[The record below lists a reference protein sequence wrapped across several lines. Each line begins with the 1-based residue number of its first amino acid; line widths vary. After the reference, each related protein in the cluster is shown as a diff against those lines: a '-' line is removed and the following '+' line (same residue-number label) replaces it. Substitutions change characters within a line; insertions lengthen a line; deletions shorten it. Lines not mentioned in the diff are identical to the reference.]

1 VLERQP
7 LYNSFE
13 KVEHRRDARTMERY
27 EALPEEPGLAHAL
40 DAKNTR
46 ESDPWRRYG
55 VGPAARVRHPH
66 FYDHDGPRAACGRR
80 VRVAVP
86 SEYSPEDPDSC
97 PDCAELVRSGEAWG
111 RFAPRDGYYECG
123 DFVRIEEDGEI
134 EVYECPL
141 RNGHRGP
148 HRSRGAT
155 WTGPEDFIP

>member
-1 VLERQP
+1 
-7 LYNSFE
+7 
-13 KVEHRRDARTMERY
+13 
-27 EALPEEPGLAHAL
+27 
-40 DAKNTR
+40 
-46 ESDPWRRYG
+46 
-55 VGPAARVRHPH
+55 VRHVH

-111 RFAPRDGYYECG
+111 RFTPGDGYYECG

-141 RNGHRGP
+141 RHGHRGP
-148 HRSRGAT
+148 HRSHGAT
-155 WTGPEDFIP
+155 WETGPEDFIPAPDDYA